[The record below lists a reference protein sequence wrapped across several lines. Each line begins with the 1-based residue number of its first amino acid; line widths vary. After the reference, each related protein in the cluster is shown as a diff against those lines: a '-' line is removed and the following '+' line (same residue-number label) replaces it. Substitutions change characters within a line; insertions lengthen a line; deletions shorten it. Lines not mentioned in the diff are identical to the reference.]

1 MDGGHAAGA
10 AADPE
15 PVGAHG
21 RGDAGD
27 RRHPR
32 RLRRAVHADPARGAD
47 RRAAGESATT
57 DRALVV
63 HSDTIGCMVRGLKDN
78 GRLELVPVGTFSAR
92 FAAGA
97 RVRIFIDD
105 PEEFITGT
113 ILPLK
118 SSGHAFGDEIDT
130 QPTGWEHVEVRIDRK
145 VSCRDDLVRL
155 GLQIGDFVALITS
168 PELTADGFVV
178 SRHLDGKA
186 GVAIALALAKN
197 FAENKVVLPHRTT
210 IMVTITEEVGHGAS
224 HGLPP
229 DVAELISVDNAV
241 CAPGQ
246 HSLEDGVTIPMA
258 DMHGPFDYHLTRK
271 LCRLAQDRG
280 IPFARDIFRYY
291 RSDAAAAIEAGA
303 NTRAALVGFGLD
315 GSHGWER
322 THIDSLE
329 AAYNLLHAWLQTPLT
344 FAKWDAKPT
353 GSLRDFPSSKQPAP
367 SERWVPLSRGDYES
381 PATRRRGRTGRP
393 RRGRSPDAGA
403 RAVSR
408 RGRSGRRAS
417 TGTASGCRSRRPRG
431 SARSTPPGPWP
442 AGGRGRPGT
451 R

>member
-1 MDGGHAAGA
+1 VAQTAAMAEADRVWMVDTLLALLQTPSPSGRTDAVMQVIGDIFDDFGVPFSLTRRGA
-10 AADPE
+10 LTAE
-15 PVGAHG
+15 L
-21 RGDAGD
+21 AGKSPTID
-27 RRHPR
+27 
-32 RLRRAVHADPARGAD
+32 RAV
-47 RRAAGESATT
+47 
-57 DRALVV
+57 VV
-63 HSDTIGCMVRGLKDN
+63 HSDTIGCMVRRLKDN

-105 PEEFITGT
+105 PDEFITGT
-113 ILPLK
+113 VMPLK

-130 QPTGWEHVEVRIDRK
+130 QPTDWEHVEVRIDRK
-145 VSCRDDLVRL
+145 VSSRDDLVRL

-168 PELTADGFVV
+168 PELTADGFIV

-197 FAENKVVLPHRTT
+197 FSENKVVLPHSTT

-224 HGLPP
+224 HGLPA

-271 LCRLAQDRG
+271 LCRLAEERE
-280 IPFARDIFRYY
+280 IPFARDVFRYY

-329 AAYNLLHAWLQTPLT
+329 ASYNLLHAWLQTPLT
-344 FAKWDAKPT
+344 FAKWDAKPS
-353 GSLRDFPSSKQPAP
+353 GNLRDFPSSKQPAP
-367 SERWVPLSRGDYES
+367 SERWVPLSRGDYEGPGDAS
-381 PATRRRGRTGRP
+381 P
-393 RRGRSPDAGA
+393 
-403 RAVSR
+403 
-408 RGRSGRRAS
+408 
-417 TGTASGCRSRRPRG
+417 G
-431 SARSTPPGPWP
+431 SHWPPSDGPQ
-442 AGGRGRPGT
+442 A
-451 R
+451 